1 MRRLIKV
8 KKINIERLCIVLSIA
23 IVLFG
28 AGVHLYRWWRVSS
41 LEAQARAAEEKA
53 AELAKKA
60 EEAAAKKEEEE
71 KAQLAQETEKVLEP
85 LIAAIPQENQEDA
98 KAIVEVLVAINK
110 AQNNTDYRTVT
121 GLEGIE
127 YMTEKYKQQ
136 TIAEADKL
144 VEKYK
149 QNQVTWK
156 FKGIRIQELNIS
168 EDKKNAEITYDTTAE
183 RSTPESSETITVRF
197 KAFLVKENNKWLVNN
212 EEILGRVE

>member
-1 MRRLIKV
+1 MKNIK
-8 KKINIERLCIVLSIA
+8 IERLCIVLSIA

-28 AGVHLYRWWRVSS
+28 AGAHLYKNWKVSS

-71 KAQLAQETEKVLEP
+71 KAQLAQEAEKVLQP
-85 LIAAIPQENQEDA
+85 LTAAIPGENQEDA
-98 KAIVEVLVAINK
+98 KAIVEVLVALNK

-144 VEKYK
+144 VELYK
-149 QNQVTWK
+149 KDQSVCK
-156 FKGIRIQELNIS
+156 FVDIEILELNIS
-168 EDKKNAEITYDTTAE
+168 EDRKKAEVVYDVTAE
-183 RSTPESSETITVRF
+183 ENTPKGSEIITVRF
-197 KAFLVKENNKWLVNN
+197 KAFLVKENSKWFIDN

>member
-1 MRRLIKV
+1 MKNIK
-8 KKINIERLCIVLSIA
+8 IERLAIVLSVA

-28 AGVHLYRWWRVSS
+28 AGAHLYKNWRVSS
-41 LEAQARAAEEKA
+41 LEAEARAAEEKA
-53 AELAKKA
+53 AELERQAKEA
-60 EEAAAKKEEEE
+60 EAKKEAEE
-71 KAQLAQETEKVLEP
+71 KAQLAQEAEKVLQP
-85 LIAAIPQENQEDA
+85 LTAAIPQENQEDA
-98 KAIVEVLVAINK
+98 KAIVEVLVALNK

-121 GLEGIE
+121 GLEGLE

>member
-1 MRRLIKV
+1 
-8 KKINIERLCIVLSIA
+8 
-23 IVLFG
+23 
-28 AGVHLYRWWRVSS
+28 
-41 LEAQARAAEEKA
+41 
-53 AELAKKA
+53 
-60 EEAAAKKEEEE
+60 
-71 KAQLAQETEKVLEP
+71 
-85 LIAAIPQENQEDA
+85 
-98 KAIVEVLVAINK
+98 
-110 AQNNTDYRTVT
+110 
-121 GLEGIE
+121 
-127 YMTEKYKQQ
+127 MTEKYKQQ

>member
-1 MRRLIKV
+1 M
-8 KKINIERLCIVLSIA
+8 KKISIERLAIVLSIA

-28 AGVHLYRWWRVSS
+28 AGAHLYKNWKVSS
-41 LEAQARAAEEKA
+41 LEAEARAAEEKA
-53 AELAKKA
+53 AELERQAKEA
-60 EEAAAKKEEEE
+60 EAKKEAEE
-71 KAQLAQETEKVLEP
+71 KAQLAQEAEKVLQP
-85 LIAAIPQENQEDA
+85 LTAAIPQENQEDA
-98 KAIVEVLVAINK
+98 KAIVEVLVALNK

-121 GLEGIE
+121 GLEGLE